1 MGSSR
6 ATSYVQVRLRE
17 SEFLESLSFV
27 VTKPPPFHPS
37 TVVPGILS
45 YYIVNI
51 SPWRSPHASSSEKH
65 SMESLLN
72 RLCESILD
80 VSTFA
85 LIGFITYYSYRIH
98 YCGEKI
104 NETNDENNANGKAN
118 ESENQNYRTPQS
130 FFVKNEEHHSDPIKQ
145 HFNENAS
152 RSKNE
157 EELKNVMIKRYG
169 SSSDVNE
176 NGSTNNIL
184 GTSKKTADM
193 KNRSSSNFKRREET
207 SESSI
212 QSNDFICKP
221 VPVNAP
227 SQTNTTMADYDDP
240 NKDQWKCVCE
250 TGFLPPGLLKSF
262 GGMEAVFRMST
273 GQCYHKT

>member
-1 MGSSR
+1 M
-6 ATSYVQVRLRE
+6 
-17 SEFLESLSFV
+17 
-27 VTKPPPFHPS
+27 
-37 TVVPGILS
+37 
-45 YYIVNI
+45 NI

-72 RLCESILD
+72 WLGESILD

-130 FFVKNEEHHSDPIKQ
+130 CFVQNEADPIKQ

-176 NGSTNNIL
+176 NGPTNNIF
-184 GTSKKTADM
+184 GTSKKTAGM
-193 KNRSSSNFKRREET
+193 KNRSSLNFKRRAET

-227 SQTNTTMADYDDP
+227 SQTNTTIADYDDP

-250 TGFLPPGLLKSF
+250 TRFLPPGLLKSF